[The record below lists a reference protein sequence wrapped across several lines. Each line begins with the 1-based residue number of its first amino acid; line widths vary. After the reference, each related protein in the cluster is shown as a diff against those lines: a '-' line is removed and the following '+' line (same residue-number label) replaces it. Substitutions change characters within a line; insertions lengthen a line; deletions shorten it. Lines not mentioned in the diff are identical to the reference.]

1 MNRLFTQIT
10 QRTAMVLVAL
20 TAALSGNAVNV
31 TYSLTTHIDGRTM
44 TKTTSQDE
52 GATLSLPYDMRRG
65 YTTYT
70 FYSDAALTTQI
81 EVVPSEDATVY
92 VDYEFNSPFTLS
104 IDENHGVPLVIRGNN
119 REGFV
124 RLNASGELVK
134 SADGVT
140 NLEILGDAY
149 CLYIYSPNERAYIT
163 WQSGSAKRTTSETK
177 PAVGWQLLKNYN
189 YSEHTTSFK
198 DVHFALGTYDENS
211 NNAKYLVKGDMDN
224 ITSSSDYQNNLSVTL
239 NSSNFTQQ
247 TSLTISDATRKAKS
261 TTYWSTRSNA
271 LNDGK
276 TTLVS
281 YIFSHTDHTYT
292 ITYYIVQDYEPYGIT
307 RLVYAPL
314 TTAVIPSNP
323 PEGAVKDAL
332 DNLKNNDLFDYSFYK
347 DRELTQEYGE
357 NEYTEP
363 GEGQAANKNIM
374 VFVKEKRKEGSEMA
388 FIKDRWITICLP
400 YGVDNTDSYF
410 GEGAVLINKF
420 SGIEVKG
427 SKYKLIFNNV
437 KTMEANTPY
446 MLKAVNVEEGQ
457 YLTLYNTATPPRD
470 EDQSEESMHIS
481 IDYEDANSTV
491 SMCGTYD
498 GTTLKY
504 DADKYQFFLGYT
516 KSNDPENQKYAE
528 DWAEEQPKFYT
539 VSTTRD
545 VDIQKFRCWFEIV
558 DKESGSS
565 AGAKT
570 LSFSFFDDTTGIEH
584 IIEPDGTDHP
594 AAPIYNISGQMV
606 RPACSTFEGLPKGI
620 YIVNGKK
627 FVVK

>member
-10 QRTAMVLVAL
+10 QRTAMLLVAL

-247 TSLTISDATRKAKS
+247 TSLTISDETRKKKS
-261 TTYWSTRSNA
+261 TNNWSIKSNA

-332 DNLKNNDLFDYSFYK
+332 DNLKNNDLFDYSFNTLSMGEKQLIQIVCALGSNYK
-347 DRELTQEYGE
+347 
-357 NEYTEP
+357 
-363 GEGQAANKNIM
+363 
-374 VFVKEKRKEGSEMA
+374 
-388 FIKDRWITICLP
+388 
-400 YGVDNTDSYF
+400 
-410 GEGAVLINKF
+410 VLILDNAL
-420 SGIEVKG
+420 STELSALSLEVLDTIA
-427 SKYKLIFNNV
+427 STSVYV
-437 KTMEANTPY
+437 
-446 MLKAVNVEEGQ
+446 VN
-457 YLTLYNTATPPRD
+457 
-470 EDQSEESMHIS
+470 
-481 IDYEDANSTV
+481 
-491 SMCGTYD
+491 
-498 GTTLKY
+498 TLK
-504 DADKYQFFLGYT
+504 
-516 KSNDPENQKYAE
+516 
-528 DWAEEQPKFYT
+528 
-539 VSTTRD
+539 
-545 VDIQKFRCWFEIV
+545 
-558 DKESGSS
+558 
-565 AGAKT
+565 
-570 LSFSFFDDTTGIEH
+570 FSFFLSMLTAPSCIIFASSGSNNKPPSCKCGI
-584 IIEPDGTDHP
+584 
-594 AAPIYNISGQMV
+594 
-606 RPACSTFEGLPKGI
+606 F
-620 YIVNGKK
+620 
-627 FVVK
+627 